1 MRHAPPV
8 VETPLPRAGGIG
20 LLSTLPYLVKLAL
33 VSKSWRSEVIGG
45 VLRGLRE
52 VGGPGRRR
60 STRRCPD
67 GHKPHL
73 SVCHRGWRGTICQ
86 ECDTFRY

>member
-1 MRHAPPV
+1 MHHAPPV
-8 VETPLPRAGGIG
+8 VKTLPPRAGGIG

-52 VGGPGRRR
+52 VGAKNHRR

-67 GHKPHL
+67 GQKPHL

-86 ECDTFRY
+86 GCDVFRY